1 MSETI
6 PLYYEDAYRKECTA
20 QVLERRRSKNGYEV
34 ILDQTCF
41 YPEGGGQPG
50 DRGTLGDTTIV
61 DTRKGENGEIIHI
74 TDEDPGEGLVTATL
88 DWEYRFEYMQ
98 QHTGQHVLSGALYRQ
113 GYNTVSVHQGSE
125 YTTIEVDSPDIPEE
139 TLNLV
144 EEEANGVIRA
154 NLPVRDFEV
163 DESEIERYDL
173 RRAPKVSGMIRLVE
187 IEGWDL
193 VACGGVHTSTTGEV
207 GLVHAVRVE
216 RIRGN
221 SRIYWKIGIRA
232 YEDYRAKTRVAN
244 DLTDRLSA
252 KLPEIPERVGKLEND
267 AKDQEYRKHQL
278 EAAFSRLFLDSR
290 LQGDQPAI
298 PVIVETLPPEAET
311 SLLQQIVQDASERD
325 SLALLL
331 FLPDDDG
338 GFRWSLTIKGTESF
352 PQEALRKELLPAMEA
367 KGGGKP
373 PLWQGKA
380 ESGEAPSRGA
390 EVFQAIVTAAS

>member
-1 MSETI
+1 MSETL

-20 QVLERRRSKNGYEV
+20 RVLESRKGKNGYEV

-50 DRGTLGDTTIV
+50 DRGTLGEAAVV
-61 DTRKGENGEIIHI
+61 DTRKGEKGEIIHI
-74 TDEDPGEGLVTATL
+74 TDEDPGEGVLTATL

-125 YTTIEVDSPDIPEE
+125 YTTIEVDSPTIPEE
-139 TLNLV
+139 TLIRV

-163 DESEIERYDL
+163 DESQIERYDL
-173 RRAPKVSGMIRLVE
+173 RRTPKVSGIIRLVE

-193 VACGGVHTSTTGEV
+193 VACGGVHTASTGEV
-207 GLVHAVRVE
+207 GLLHAVRVE

-221 SRIYWKIGIRA
+221 SRIYWKIGKRA
-232 YEDYRAKTRVAN
+232 YEDYRAKTSVIN

-252 KLPEIPERVGKLEND
+252 QLPEIPRRVERLEGE
-267 AKDQEYRKHQL
+267 AKNQEYRKHQL
-278 EAAFSRLFLDSR
+278 EEAYSRLFLDSR
-290 LQGDQPAI
+290 LKGDQPAI

-311 SLLQQIVQDASERD
+311 SLLQRIVQDAAERETI
-325 SLALLL
+325 ALLL
-331 FLPDDDG
+331 FLPDGDG

-352 PQEALRKELLPAMEA
+352 PQEALRRELLPAMEA

-380 ESGEAPSRGA
+380 ESGDAPNRGA
-390 EVFQAIVTAAS
+390 ELFQAIVSAAS